1 MGIPFWFWLTGA
13 ARGFQGPPEAP
24 KIPQTPQTPQ
34 NPLQISPN
42 PPRPSLDHNNTLPSI
57 EVDLASST
65 CRPMLVASEAAQRGA
80 VEWGA
85 VVKVMAHVALS
96 SVKSGTMQKMS

>member
-1 MGIPFWFWLTGA
+1 MSSDVGGVGGGA
-13 ARGFQGPPEAP
+13 E
-24 KIPQTPQTPQ
+24 
-34 NPLQISPN
+34 
-42 PPRPSLDHNNTLPSI
+42 
-57 EVDLASST
+57 
-65 CRPMLVASEAAQRGA
+65 GA